1 MTQRPVRTP
10 LSKGQ
15 VALYDTTLRDGMQG
29 FGLQLSIE
37 QKLKVARRLDELGVD
52 YVEAGWPGANPRDTA
67 VFERLAKSPLRN
79 SRLAAFG
86 STCRP
91 GVEAVADRGLA
102 LTLNS
107 GAEVVTIVGKSSRWQ
122 VETVLSTTAQENLR
136 MVAETIIYAVSRGR
150 EVVFDAEHFF
160 DGLDQDEGYALAVI
174 ETAARAGASW
184 VVLCD
189 TNGGQLPRG
198 IGRSTELV
206 RARLQVPL
214 GIHCHN
220 DSGVAIANSLAAVEA
235 GATMVQGTVNGSGER
250 CGNAD
255 LLVIAANL
263 QLKLGRPV
271 LSPERL
277 QELVGVS
284 RLFDALVNRAPDPHR
299 PYLGPAAFLHKG
311 GLHAQAVARDERAYQ
326 HIDPALVGNEART
339 VVSDQSGRSNIT
351 SKLEELGMGGLD
363 REARGAIV
371 ERLKQLE
378 TAGWAFEDADA
389 SFELLVTRSTPGDVA
404 PFAVQESLL
413 VAHETSAPQAAQ
425 PSQNVQASVKVLVAG
440 TVVHTAAEAS
450 GPVEALDLA
459 LRRALAPHFPSLAAV
474 QLLDYRVRV
483 IDGDRGTGATVRVG
497 IDSSDGE
504 RVWTT
509 VGCSSNILQA
519 SALALV
525 DSYEWAARHAES
537 LALLSPTA

>member
-1 MTQRPVRTP
+1 MSSKMPRSRPR
-10 LSKGQ
+10 LER

-67 VFERLAKSPLRN
+67 VFERLARTPLRQ

-91 GVEAVADRGLA
+91 GAEAESDPGLA
-102 LTLNS
+102 LTMNS
-107 GAEVVTIVGKSSRWQ
+107 MAPVVTMVGKSSRWQ
-122 VETVLSTTAQENLR
+122 VETVLGTTPQENLR
-136 MVAETIIYAVSRGR
+136 MVADTVIYAVARGR
-150 EVVFDAEHFF
+150 EVIFDAEHFF
-160 DGLDQDEGYALAVI
+160 DGFDQDRSYALAVI

-189 TNGGQLPRG
+189 TNGGQLPREV
-198 IGRSTELV
+198 GRTTGEV
-206 RARLQVPL
+206 RARLKVPL

-220 DSGVAIANSLAAVEA
+220 DSGVAVANSLAAVES
-235 GATMVQGTVNGSGER
+235 GANMVQGTINGSGER

-271 LSPERL
+271 LSPDRL

-299 PYLGPAAFLHKG
+299 PYVGPAAFLHKG

-326 HIDPALVGNEART
+326 HVDPSLVGNEART
-339 VVSDQSGRSNIT
+339 VVSDQSGRSNVA
-351 SKLEELGMGGLD
+351 SKLSELGLESLD
-363 REARGAIV
+363 RDARGSIV
-371 ERLKQLE
+371 ERLKHLE
-378 TAGWAFEDADA
+378 TSGWAFEDADA
-389 SFELLVTRSTPGDVA
+389 SFELLVQRGLPGDIA
-404 PFAVQESLL
+404 PFSLEESLL
-413 VAHETSAPQAAQ
+413 VAHETAAPRAAE
-425 PSQNVQASVKVLVAG
+425 PSQNVQASVKVVVSG
-440 TVVHTAAEAS
+440 TLVHTAAEAS

-474 QLLDYRVRV
+474 KLLDYRVRV
-483 IDGDRGTGATVRVG
+483 IDGDQGTGATVRVG

-504 RVWTT
+504 QVWTT
-509 VGCSSNILQA
+509 VGCSANILQA

-537 LALLSPTA
+537 LARLSPTA

>member
-1 MTQRPVRTP
+1 
-10 LSKGQ
+10 
-15 VALYDTTLRDGMQG
+15 
-29 FGLQLSIE
+29 
-37 QKLKVARRLDELGVD
+37 
-52 YVEAGWPGANPRDTA
+52 
-67 VFERLAKSPLRN
+67 
-79 SRLAAFG
+79 LAAFG

-91 GVEAVADRGLA
+91 GVEAEADPGLA
-102 LTLNS
+102 LTLGS
-107 GAEVVTIVGKSSRWQ
+107 GAPVLTVVGKSSRWQ
-122 VETVLSTTAQENLR
+122 VETVLGTTAEENLR
-136 MVAETIIYAVSRGR
+136 MVEDTVAYAVAQGR
-150 EVVFDAEHFF
+150 EVIFDAEHFF
-160 DGLDQDEGYALAVI
+160 DGRDQDEGYALAVI
-174 ETAARAGASW
+174 ETAARAGANW

-189 TNGGQLPRG
+189 TNGGRLPSEV
-198 IGRSTELV
+198 GRVTKAVLAQIE
-206 RARLQVPL
+206 VPL

-220 DSGVAIANSLAAVEA
+220 DVGVAVANSLAAVEA
-235 GATMVQGTVNGSGER
+235 GATMVQGTINGSGER

-255 LLVIAANL
+255 LLVVAANL

-271 LSPERL
+271 FSPERL

-339 VVSDQSGRSNIT
+339 VVSDQSGRSNVAT
-351 SKLEELGMGGLD
+351 KLQELGLGGLD
-363 REARGAIV
+363 RDARGSIV

-389 SFELLVTRSTPGDVA
+389 SFELLVTRGTPGDAA
-404 PFAVQESLL
+404 PFALLESLL
-413 VAHETSAPQAAQ
+413 VAHQTSEPRAAE
-425 PSQNVQASVKVLVAG
+425 PSQNVQASVKVMVAG
-440 TVVHTAAEAS
+440 TVVHTAAEAP

-459 LRRALAPHFPSLAAV
+459 LRRALAPHFPGLASV

-483 IDGDRGTGATVRVG
+483 IDGDQGTGATVRVG
-497 IDSSDGE
+497 IDSTDGE

-509 VGCSSNILQA
+509 VGCSANILQA

-525 DSYEWAARHAES
+525 DSYEWAARHADS
-537 LALLSPTA
+537 LACLSPTA

>member
-1 MTQRPVRTP
+1 MSPKRATV
-10 LSKGQ
+10 K
-15 VALYDTTLRDGMQG
+15 LYDTTLRDGMQG

-37 QKLKVARRLDELGVD
+37 QKLKVARRLDELGFD
-52 YVEAGWPGANPRDTA
+52 YIEAGWPGANPRDTA
-67 VFERLAKSPLRN
+67 VFQRLAKAPLRQAK
-79 SRLAAFG
+79 LAAFG

-91 GVEAVADRGLA
+91 GVEAQADPGLA
-102 LTLNS
+102 LTLGS
-107 GAEVVTIVGKSSRWQ
+107 GAPVVTVVGKSSRWQ
-122 VETVLSTTAQENLR
+122 VEAVLGISAEENLR
-136 MVAETIIYAVSRGR
+136 MVEDTVAYAASQGR
-150 EVVFDAEHFF
+150 AVIFDAEHFF
-160 DGLDQDEGYALAVI
+160 DGRDQDEGYTLAVA

-189 TNGGQLPRG
+189 TNGGQLPSAVGRATESVRER
-198 IGRSTELV
+198 IG
-206 RARLQVPL
+206 VPL
-214 GIHCHN
+214 GVHCHN
-220 DSGVAIANSLAAVEA
+220 DAGVAVANSLAAVEA
-235 GATMVQGTVNGSGER
+235 GVTMVQGTLNGSGER

-271 LSPERL
+271 LGPQQL

-284 RLFDALVNRAPDPHR
+284 RLFDALLNRTPDPQR
-299 PYLGPAAFLHKG
+299 PYVGPAAFVHKG

-339 VVSDQSGRSNIT
+339 VVSDQSGRSNVA
-351 SKLEELGMGGLD
+351 SKLRELGLEGLD
-363 REARGAIV
+363 RDARGSIV

-389 SFELLVTRSTPGDVA
+389 SFELLVTRGTPGDLA
-404 PFAVQESLL
+404 PFALQESLV
-413 VAHETSAPQAAQ
+413 VAHETSAPRAAE

-440 TVVHTAAEAS
+440 TVVHTAAEAA
-450 GPVEALDLA
+450 GPVEALDTA
-459 LRRALAPHFPSLAAV
+459 LRRALAPHFPGLASV
-474 QLLDYRVRV
+474 QLVDYRVRV
-483 IDGDRGTGATVRVG
+483 IDGDHGTGATVRVG

-509 VGCSSNILQA
+509 VGCSANILQA

-525 DSYEWAARHAES
+525 DSYEWAARHAAS
-537 LALLSPTA
+537 LACLSPTASK

>member
-1 MTQRPVRTP
+1 MNSAQGWPHHQNETV
-10 LSKGQ
+10 
-15 VALYDTTLRDGMQG
+15 VLYDTTLRDGMQG

-37 QKLKVARRLDELGVD
+37 QKLQVARRLDELGVD

-67 VFERLAKSPLRN
+67 VFEQLAKAPLHR
-79 SRLAAFG
+79 SQLAAFG

-91 GVEAVADRGLA
+91 EVEAELDPGLA

-107 GAEVVTIVGKSSRWQ
+107 GAPVITVVGKSSRWQ
-122 VETVLSTTAQENLR
+122 VETVLRTTPQENLR
-136 MVAETIIYAVSRGR
+136 MVGTTVIYAVAQGR
-150 EVVFDAEHFF
+150 EVIFDAEHFF

-174 ETAARAGASW
+174 ETAARAGARW

-189 TNGGQLPRG
+189 TNGGQLPTE
-198 IGRSTELV
+198 IGRATEAV
-206 RARLQVPL
+206 RARLEVPL

-220 DSGVAIANSLAAVEA
+220 DAGVAVANSLAAVEA

-263 QLKLGRPV
+263 HLKMGRPV

-277 QELVGVS
+277 RELVGVS

-299 PYLGPAAFLHKG
+299 PYMGPAAFLHKG

-339 VVSDQSGRSNIT
+339 VVSDQSGRSNVA
-351 SKLEELGMGGLD
+351 SKLHQLGLAGLD
-363 REARGAIV
+363 RDARGSIV
-371 ERLKQLE
+371 DRLKQLE
-378 TAGWAFEDADA
+378 NSGWAFEDADA
-389 SFELLVTRSTPGDVA
+389 SFELLVTRGIPGDSA
-404 PFAVQESLL
+404 PFALQESLV
-413 VAHETSAPQAAQ
+413 VAHETSAPRAAE
-425 PSQNVQASVKVLVAG
+425 PSRSVHASVKVLVAG
-440 TVVHTAAEAS
+440 TVVDTAAEAA
-450 GPVEALDLA
+450 GPVEALDTA
-459 LRRALAPHFPSLAAV
+459 LRRALAPHFPSLASV
-474 QLLDYRVRV
+474 KLVDYRVRV
-483 IDGDRGTGATVRVG
+483 IDGDRGTAATVRVG

-509 VGCSSNILQA
+509 VGCSANILQA

-537 LALLSPTA
+537 LACLSPTA

>member
-1 MTQRPVRTP
+1 MSPKRATV
-10 LSKGQ
+10 K
-15 VALYDTTLRDGMQG
+15 LYDTTLRDGMQG

-37 QKLKVARRLDELGVD
+37 QKLKVARRLDELGFD
-52 YVEAGWPGANPRDTA
+52 YIEAGWPGANPRDTA
-67 VFERLAKSPLRN
+67 VFQRLAKAPLRQAK
-79 SRLAAFG
+79 LAAFG

-91 GVEAVADRGLA
+91 GVEAQADPGLA
-102 LTLNS
+102 LTLGS
-107 GAEVVTIVGKSSRWQ
+107 GAPVVTVVGKSSRWQ
-122 VETVLSTTAQENLR
+122 VEAVLGISAEENLR
-136 MVAETIIYAVSRGR
+136 MVEDTVAYAASQGR
-150 EVVFDAEHFF
+150 EVIFDAEHFF
-160 DGLDQDEGYALAVI
+160 DGRDKDEGYTLAVA

-189 TNGGQLPRG
+189 TNGGQLPSAVGRATESVRER
-198 IGRSTELV
+198 IG
-206 RARLQVPL
+206 VPL
-214 GIHCHN
+214 GVHCHN
-220 DSGVAIANSLAAVEA
+220 DAGVAVANSLAAVEA
-235 GATMVQGTVNGSGER
+235 GVTMVQGTLNGSGER

-271 LSPERL
+271 LGPQQL

-284 RLFDALVNRAPDPHR
+284 RLFDALLNRTPDPQR
-299 PYLGPAAFLHKG
+299 PYVGPAAFVHKG

-339 VVSDQSGRSNIT
+339 VVSDQSGRSNVA
-351 SKLEELGMGGLD
+351 SKLRELGLEGLD
-363 REARGAIV
+363 RDARGSIV

-389 SFELLVTRSTPGDVA
+389 SFELLVTRGTPGDLA
-404 PFAVQESLL
+404 PFALQESLV
-413 VAHETSAPQAAQ
+413 VAHETSAPRAAE

-440 TVVHTAAEAS
+440 TVVHTAAEAA
-450 GPVEALDLA
+450 GPVEALDTA
-459 LRRALAPHFPSLAAV
+459 LRRALAPHFPGLASV
-474 QLLDYRVRV
+474 QLVDYRVRV
-483 IDGDRGTGATVRVG
+483 IDGDHGTGATVRVG

-509 VGCSSNILQA
+509 VGCSANILQA

-525 DSYEWAARHAES
+525 DSYEWAARHAAS
-537 LALLSPTA
+537 LACLSPTA

>member
-1 MTQRPVRTP
+1 MSPKRATV
-10 LSKGQ
+10 K
-15 VALYDTTLRDGMQG
+15 LYDTTLRDGMQG

-37 QKLKVARRLDELGVD
+37 QKLKVARRLDELGFD
-52 YVEAGWPGANPRDTA
+52 YIEAGWPGANPRDTA
-67 VFERLAKSPLRN
+67 VFQRLAKAPLRQAK
-79 SRLAAFG
+79 LAAFG

-91 GVEAVADRGLA
+91 GVEAQADPGLA
-102 LTLNS
+102 LTLGS
-107 GAEVVTIVGKSSRWQ
+107 GAPVVTVVGKSSRWQ
-122 VETVLSTTAQENLR
+122 VEAVLGISAEENLR
-136 MVAETIIYAVSRGR
+136 MVEDTVAYAASQGR
-150 EVVFDAEHFF
+150 EVIFDAEHFF
-160 DGLDQDEGYALAVI
+160 DGRDQDEGYTLAVA

-189 TNGGQLPRG
+189 TNGGQLPSAVGRATESVRER
-198 IGRSTELV
+198 IG
-206 RARLQVPL
+206 VPL
-214 GIHCHN
+214 GVHCHN
-220 DSGVAIANSLAAVEA
+220 DAGVAVANSLAAVEA
-235 GATMVQGTVNGSGER
+235 GVTMVQGTLNGSGER

-271 LSPERL
+271 LGPQQL

-284 RLFDALVNRAPDPHR
+284 RLFDALLNRTPDPQR
-299 PYLGPAAFLHKG
+299 PYVGPAAFVHKG

-339 VVSDQSGRSNIT
+339 VVSDQSGRSNVA
-351 SKLEELGMGGLD
+351 SKLRELGLEGLD
-363 REARGAIV
+363 RDARGSIV

-389 SFELLVTRSTPGDVA
+389 SFELLVTRGTPGDLA
-404 PFAVQESLL
+404 PFALQESLV
-413 VAHETSAPQAAQ
+413 VAHETSAPRAAE

-440 TVVHTAAEAS
+440 TVVHTAAEAA
-450 GPVEALDLA
+450 GPVEALDTA
-459 LRRALAPHFPSLAAV
+459 LRRALAPHFPGLASV
-474 QLLDYRVRV
+474 QLVDYRVRV
-483 IDGDRGTGATVRVG
+483 IDGDHGTGATVRVG

-509 VGCSSNILQA
+509 VGCSANILQA

-525 DSYEWAARHAES
+525 DSYEWAARHAAS
-537 LALLSPTA
+537 LACLSPTASK